1 MSSPSPHPTRRAESV
16 SAIPPFH
23 PSPIGLQNLGNTCY
37 ANTALQC
44 LMHTHAL
51 TSYIIRGTYEQY
63 LTSRAKVVD
72 ASDPSSLTAGPREDL
87 STHPLTGTPSRAFL
101 QAYAD
106 CLREIWSRFQ
116 VQQQLLAQEASVP
129 HHAPH
134 HAQHQPPFN
143 PSHLFGIG
151 TRASSYRVQR
161 GETTSVFA
169 VGQQHDIA
177 EYLQFVLDVLHD
189 TAQCQVD
196 MALVGVNA
204 DRRDQMMAKALHQFK
219 QHYAKQ
225 YSFVTDMMTGQYFVQ
240 NLTCD
245 NKAPTEHSETYDPFV
260 LLTLDLPLG
269 KRQCTLYDC
278 FDLMIAPEIIHGWQG
293 ELSQEPRMIE
303 RRTFLWRLPSV
314 LIIHLK
320 RFANRV
326 VKNGCVVGWAP
337 TLDLRDYCPG
347 DDAQHAQ
354 FELYAVA
361 NHEGSLQYGHY
372 YADCKKSN
380 GNWYRFNDAQV
391 TEIGEDALRGE
402 AAYVLFYRRIGGV
415 VGNASE

>member
-1 MSSPSPHPTRRAESV
+1 MSAPPQHTLPRPLPPRAESV

-37 ANTALQC
+37 ANTAFQC

-63 LTSRAKVVD
+63 LTARAKVVD
-72 ASDPSSLTAGPREDL
+72 AADPSSLVAGPREDL
-87 STHPLTGTPSRAFL
+87 SAHPLTGTPSRTFV

-106 CLREIWSRFQ
+106 CLREIWRRSQ
-116 VQQQLLAQEASVP
+116 AQQQQLSQHP
-129 HHAPH
+129 HLPVS
-134 HAQHQPPFN
+134 QPPFN

-151 TRASSYRVQR
+151 TRASTYRVQC

-177 EYLQFVLDVLHD
+177 EYLQFVLDILHD
-189 TAQCQVD
+189 TAQCQVH
-196 MALVGVNA
+196 MTVMGVVA
-204 DRRDQMMAKALHQFK
+204 DRRDQMMAEAFKQFE

-240 NLTCD
+240 NQTCD
-245 NKAPTEHSETYDPFV
+245 NKAPTEHSETFDPFV
-260 LLTLDLPLG
+260 LLTLDMPLG

-278 FDLMIAPEIIHGWQG
+278 FDLMVASEIIEGWQG
-293 ELSQEPRMIE
+293 ELSQEPRLIE
-303 RRTFLWRLPSV
+303 RRTYLWRLPSV

-326 VKNGCVVGWAP
+326 VKNGCVVEWAP
-337 TLDLRDYCPG
+337 TLDLRNYCPG
-347 DDAQHAQ
+347 DDAQHAK

-380 GNWYRFNDAQV
+380 GQWYRFNDAQV
-391 TEIGEDALRGE
+391 TEIGGHELRGE
-402 AAYVLFYRRIGGV
+402 AAYVLFYRRTGGI
-415 VGNASE
+415 VGNVGGA